1 LSFLRRLLGRSEP
14 EHHHSDEPV
23 PGWDAIND
31 ALRPVYGD
39 IEPLHWGTI
48 VRWRLGGPDPL
59 DGTSAYRADGPPPHW
74 HFISYGLSELY
85 RKEKDDPAVSGWGI
99 ELTFRLRREPTEDQ
113 PPAWALN
120 LLQNLARYVF
130 ESGNVLRPG
139 DHLDLNGPIALGK
152 PTEIRAVAFT
162 LDPQLGHIETP
173 HGSLDF
179 VQVVGVTT
187 DEYAAMR
194 DWDTERLLDRFRERE
209 PMLVTDLAR
218 LSYLADPT
226 LAAAVKERTAAEGS
240 SMGQV
245 NVDQLA
251 WHDDA
256 DRLTITLGATAVDG
270 LQRMVAGRLP
280 FGNTLWINGPE
291 SAVIAQPAEALSW
304 HDAGDAAVHLD
315 LPVALGRRIAEV
327 VSPVAGTYDVDDRLR
342 IVVERTVITD
352 QHGKAVETVG

>member
-1 LSFLRRLLGRSEP
+1 MSFLRRLLGRSAP
-14 EHHHSDEPV
+14 EHHHTDEPV

-39 IEPLHWGTI
+39 VEPLHWGTL

-74 HFISYGLSELY
+74 HFVSYGLSELY
-85 RKEKDDPAVSGWGI
+85 RKETDDPALSGWGI
-99 ELTFRLRREPTEDQ
+99 ELTFRLRREPADDQ

-139 DHLDLNGPIALGK
+139 DHLDLNGPIALDK

-162 LDPQLGHIETP
+162 LDPELGHIETP
-173 HGSLDF
+173 HGSVDF

-194 DWDTERLLDRFRERE
+194 DWDTERLLDLFRERE
-209 PMLVTDLAR
+209 PLLVTDLAR
-218 LSYLADPT
+218 ASYLADPT
-226 LAAAVKERTAAEGS
+226 LAAAVQERTATEGS

-245 NVDQLA
+245 NVDRLA
-251 WHDDA
+251 WDDDG

-270 LQRMVAGRLP
+270 LHRMVEGRLP

-291 SAVIAQPAEALSW
+291 SAVMAQPAKALSW
-304 HDAGDAAVHLD
+304 HDAGEGTVHLD
-315 LPVALGRRIAEV
+315 LPVALGRRIAEAV
-327 VSPVAGTYDVDDRLR
+327 RPVAGTYDVDDRLR

-352 QHGKAVETVG
+352 QHGKPVETVG